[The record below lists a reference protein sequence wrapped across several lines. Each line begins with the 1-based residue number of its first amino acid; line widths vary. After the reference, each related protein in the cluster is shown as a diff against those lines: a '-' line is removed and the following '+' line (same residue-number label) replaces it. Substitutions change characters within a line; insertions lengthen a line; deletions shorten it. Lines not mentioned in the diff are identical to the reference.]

1 MITTEIKQKIM
12 SAVISNRVNYPSDA
26 KHAASLGI
34 SSSVYS
40 MLRNGQ
46 MERTL
51 SDANWITIA
60 RRLGVSLRNEIE
72 WKAARTETFEY
83 ISAQLE
89 LCQQSGLSGIL
100 CDIPNIGK
108 TFTAKHYVKS
118 HKNAVYID
126 CSQVKTKLK
135 LVRKIAG
142 EFGISS
148 NGRYSDVYDDLV
160 YYLRSIDCPLIVLD
174 EAGDLQYEAFLELK
188 ALWNATERCCAW
200 YMMGA
205 DGLKAK
211 INRAI
216 ECKKV
221 GYTEMLSRYGDRYS
235 KVTPDDGKDRER
247 FLKDQ
252 ARVVAKVNAPAG
264 TDIATLVRK
273 TNGGLRRV
281 YTEIEKIRMSAAPQQ
296 MEQAPLRSVCT
307 TTEKLKM
314 A

>member
-12 SAVISNRVNYPSDA
+12 AAVSVNRVNYPSDA

-40 MLRNGQ
+40 MLRSGR
-46 MERTL
+46 MEKTL

-72 WKAARTETFEY
+72 WKVAKTATYEY

-89 LCQQSGLSGIL
+89 LCQHSGLSSIL
-100 CDIPNIGK
+100 CDLPNIGK
-108 TFTAKHYVKS
+108 TFTARHYVKS

-135 LVRKIAG
+135 LVRKIAS
-142 EFGISS
+142 EFGVSS
-148 NGRYSDVYDDLV
+148 NGRYSDVYEDLV
-160 YYLRSIDCPLIVLD
+160 YYLRSIDTPLVVLD

-211 INRAI
+211 ITRSI

-235 KVTPDDGKDRER
+235 KVTPDDSKEREA
-247 FLKDQ
+247 FLREQ
-252 ARVVAKVNAPAG
+252 AREVASVNAPSG
-264 TDIATLVRK
+264 TDVAHIVRK
-273 TNGGLRRV
+273 SGGGLRRV
-281 YTEIEKIRMSAAPQQ
+281 YTEIEK
-296 MEQAPLRSVCT
+296 
-307 TTEKLKM
+307 LKM
-314 A
+314 S

>member
-1 MITTEIKQKIM
+1 MITTEIKQKITTAI
-12 SAVISNRVNYPSDA
+12 AVNRANYPSDA

-34 SSSVYS
+34 STSVYS
-40 MLRNGQ
+40 MIRNGQ
-46 MERTL
+46 TERAL

-60 RRLGVSLRNEIE
+60 RRLGVSLRNDIE
-72 WKAARTETFEY
+72 WKPARTETFEY
-83 ISAQLE
+83 ISTQLE

-100 CDIPNIGK
+100 CDLPNIGK
-108 TFTAKHYVKS
+108 TFTARLYVKG

-135 LVRKIAG
+135 LVRKIAT
-142 EFGISS
+142 EFGVSA

-174 EAGDLQYEAFLELK
+174 EAGDLQYDAFLELK

-235 KVTPDDGKDRER
+235 KVTPDDSKEREA
-247 FLKDQ
+247 FLREQ
-252 ARVVAKVNAPAG
+252 ARVVAKINAPIG
-264 TDIATLVRK
+264 VDIAQIVRK
-273 TNGGLRRV
+273 SGGGLRRV
-281 YTEIEKIRMSAAPQQ
+281 YTEIEKAVRQSK
-296 MEQAPLRSVCT
+296 EV
-307 TTEKLKM
+307 
-314 A
+314 